1 MRVAVLGILLVLM
14 HALEATLFQFLRIG
28 GIGPNFMIMI
38 IVSFALLRGS
48 KEGMV
53 IGAAAGFLNDISF
66 GMHIGPTLICYLV
79 IGLVCGRFNKNFY
92 RENFII
98 PFICT
103 LVSSLFYSCINIMAF
118 ILRGKL
124 CFGYF
129 IKSIVIPEL
138 IYTITLSLIVYQV
151 AYLINEKIEER
162 ERNSRNIFQNPNSLI
177 LAGNKGIAKFDVKL

>member
-1 MRVAVLGILLVLM
+1 MRVAVLGGLLIIV
-14 HALEATLFQFLRIG
+14 HTLESTLFQHLRIG
-28 GIGPNFMIMI
+28 GIGPNFMIML

-48 KEGMV
+48 KEGMI
-53 IGAAAGFLNDISF
+53 IGGVAGLLNDISF
-66 GMHIGPTLICYLV
+66 GMHIGPTLISYML
-79 IGLVCGRFNKNFY
+79 IGFLCGRFNKNFY

-103 LVSSLFYSCINIMAF
+103 LASSLFYSGVNILSF
-118 ILRGKL
+118 ILRGRL

-151 AYLINEKIEER
+151 SYLINEKIESSER
-162 ERNSRNIFQNPNSLI
+162 DTRNMF
-177 LAGNKGIAKFDVKL
+177 